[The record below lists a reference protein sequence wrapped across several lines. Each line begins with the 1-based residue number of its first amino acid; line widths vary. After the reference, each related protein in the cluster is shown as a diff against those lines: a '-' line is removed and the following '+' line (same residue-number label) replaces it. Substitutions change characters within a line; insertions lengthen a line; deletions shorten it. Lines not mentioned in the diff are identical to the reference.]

1 MMDRLREGVNS
12 IAVKIILGLI
22 ILSFVFAGVGSYI
35 TGGGNN
41 AAAKVG
47 NTEIGR
53 GEFEQAYQNER
64 NRMQSQLGDYF
75 SQMLADP
82 AYVESFRKS
91 VLDRMINDVLL
102 EQQAE
107 SLGLRISDSQIRTM
121 ILEMP
126 QFQTAGQFDQE
137 VYQAALRRA
146 GFGPESFAEY
156 MRRDLMRNQLVTAL
170 QGSEFVLQGE
180 IDTQSKLI
188 AQTRDIRTVTLSVAE
203 LAKSVELTEEE
214 ISEYYQQ
221 NPLAYTRPEQA
232 KVSYIELS
240 AEALKGQI
248 QVSDEQAEQYYQEHL
263 DKYSTEEQRKVSHIL
278 VQGDDEAKAQAIL
291 DELNA
296 GADFAALA
304 EEKSDDFGSADV
316 GGDLGWIE
324 RDVMDPTFEDEAF
337 ALENVGDTTGLVK
350 SEFGYHII
358 KLTDIQT
365 QQVKPYADVKDEL
378 RAELERTKKV
388 NAFYEKQTQMG
399 ELAFEISDTLTDA
412 AEAAGVEVQKTE
424 LVTRNSLPEPL
435 NNPQVI
441 AAIFSP
447 EVLEDRMNS
456 EVIEV
461 GDEHAVVVR
470 VNDHK
475 AATTKALADVSEQ
488 IKATLVAQKASEL
501 AKEKAR
507 TLYADIEAG
516 KSLNDVAQ
524 AEGLTVRQEAAL
536 ARQAYTVSPAIVQQA
551 FKMAHPQGAPV
562 VDVVD
567 LNNGDAAIVALKAV
581 NPAANAE
588 INEQQKQNI
597 TMAQVNK
604 NYMVF
609 IAALKAQADVKVPKV
624 VQAAE

>member
-47 NTEIGR
+47 NTEIAR

-75 SQMLADP
+75 AQMLADP

-137 VYQAALRRA
+137 VYQSALRRA
-146 GFGPESFAEY
+146 GFSAESFAEY

-188 AQTRDIRTVTLSVAE
+188 AQTRDIRTVTLSVAD
-203 LAKSVELTEEE
+203 LAKEIELTDEQIEQ
-214 ISEYYQQ
+214 YYQE
-221 NPLAYTRPEQA
+221 NPAAYTRPEQA

-240 AEALKGQI
+240 AEALKSQLE
-248 QVSDEQAEQYYQEHL
+248 VSDEEAQKYYQEHL

-278 VQGDDEAKAQAIL
+278 VQGDDEAKAQSIL
-291 DELNA
+291 EELNA

-304 EEKSDDFGSADV
+304 EEKSDDFGSADL

-324 RDVMDPTFEDEAF
+324 RDVMDPAFEDAAF
-337 ALENVGDTTGLVK
+337 ALEAIGDTTGLVK
-350 SEFGYHII
+350 SDFGYHII
-358 KLTDIQT
+358 KL
-365 QQVKPYADVKDEL
+365 DEL
-378 RAELERTKKV
+378 KASQVQSYQEVAAEIKQELIDQHAV
-388 NAFYEKQTQMG
+388 DQFYEKQT
-399 ELAFEISDTLTDA
+399 ELEKVAFEFPDSLVDS
-412 AEAAGVEVQKTE
+412 AEAINAKITTTGFISQVDAPE
-424 LVTRNSLPEPL
+424 LLMTPAVM
-435 NNPQVI
+435 Q
-441 AAIFSP
+441 AILSP
-447 EVLEDRMNS
+447 EVKEDGLNS

-461 GDEHAVVVR
+461 APEHVIVVR
-470 VNDHK
+470 VEETRDETVLPLAEVK
-475 AATTKALADVSEQ
+475 DQVVAALSAVQAEQQAIELGVSLVNELKQGNEAVLADNNLEFTELETIDRNSPLASSVFALAKPEDGQPVFGQSKDQ
-488 IKATLVAQKASEL
+488 DGNIVVVEL
-501 AKEKAR
+501 SKV
-507 TLYADIEAG
+507 T
-516 KSLNDVAQ
+516 
-524 AEGLTVRQEAAL
+524 
-536 ARQAYTVSPAIVQQA
+536 
-551 FKMAHPQGAPV
+551 
-562 VDVVD
+562 
-567 LNNGDAAIVALKAV
+567 
-581 NPAANAE
+581 AE
-588 INEQQKQNI
+588 INPAYSTQIGAQLERVGNQQDLTN
-597 TMAQVNK
+597 VLNVLRK
-604 NYMVF
+604 N
-609 IAALKAQADVKVPKV
+609 ADVEYYV
-624 VQAAE
+624 VGQGQ

>member
-47 NTEIGR
+47 STEIAR

-146 GFGPESFAEY
+146 GFSAESFAEY

-188 AQTRDIRTVTLSVAE
+188 AQTRDIRTVTLSVAD
-203 LAKSVELTEEE
+203 LAKDIELTDEKIEQ
-214 ISEYYQQ
+214 YYQE
-221 NPLAYTRPEQA
+221 NPAAYTRPEQA

-240 AEALKGQI
+240 AEALKSQLE
-248 QVSDEQAEQYYQEHL
+248 VSDEEAQKYYQEHL

-278 VQGDDEAKAQAIL
+278 VQGDDEAKAQSIL
-291 DELNA
+291 DELSA
-296 GADFAALA
+296 GADFATLA

-324 RDVMDPTFEDEAF
+324 RDVMDPAFEDAAF
-337 ALENVGDTTGLVK
+337 ALETIGDITGLVK
-350 SEFGYHII
+350 SDFGYHII
-358 KLTDIQT
+358 KL
-365 QQVKPYADVKDEL
+365 DEL
-378 RAELERTKKV
+378 KASQAQSYQEVAAEIKQELIDQHAV
-388 NAFYEKQTQMG
+388 DQFYEKQT
-399 ELAFEISDTLTDA
+399 ELEKVAFEFPDSLDDS
-412 AEAAGVEVQKTE
+412 AEAINAKITTTGFISQVDAPE
-424 LVTRNSLPEPL
+424 LLMTPAVM
-435 NNPQVI
+435 Q
-441 AAIFSP
+441 AILSP
-447 EVLEDRMNS
+447 EVKEDGLNS

-461 GDEHAVVVR
+461 APEHVIVVR
-470 VNDHK
+470 VEETRDETVLPLAEVK
-475 AATTKALADVSEQ
+475 EQVVAALSAVQAEQQAIELGVSLVNELKQGNEAVLADNNLELTELETIDRNSP
-488 IKATLVAQKASEL
+488 LASSVFAFAKPEDGQSVFGQSKDQDGNIVVVEL
-501 AKEKAR
+501 SKV
-507 TLYADIEAG
+507 T
-516 KSLNDVAQ
+516 
-524 AEGLTVRQEAAL
+524 
-536 ARQAYTVSPAIVQQA
+536 
-551 FKMAHPQGAPV
+551 
-562 VDVVD
+562 
-567 LNNGDAAIVALKAV
+567 
-581 NPAANAE
+581 AE
-588 INEQQKQNI
+588 INPAYSTQIGAQLERVGNQQDLTN
-597 TMAQVNK
+597 VLNVLRK
-604 NYMVF
+604 N
-609 IAALKAQADVKVPKV
+609 ADVEYYV
-624 VQAAE
+624 VGQDQ

>member
-75 SQMLADP
+75 AQMLADP

-146 GFGPESFAEY
+146 GFSAESFAEY

-188 AQTRDIRTVTLSVAE
+188 AQTRDIRTVTLSVAD
-203 LAKSVELTEEE
+203 LAKNVELTDEQIEQ
-214 ISEYYQQ
+214 YYTE

-240 AEALKGQI
+240 SESLKSQLE
-248 QVSDEQAEQYYQEHL
+248 VSDEEAQKYYQEHL
-263 DKYSTEEQRKVSHIL
+263 DKYSTAEQRKVSHIL
-278 VQGDDEAKAQAIL
+278 VEGDDEAKAQAIL

-296 GADFAALA
+296 GADFATLA

-324 RDVMDPTFEDEAF
+324 RDVMDPAFEDAAF
-337 ALENVGDTTGLVK
+337 ALQNVGDTTGLVK
-350 SEFGYHII
+350 SDFGYHII
-358 KLTDIQT
+358 KLNELKAPESQ
-365 QQVKPYADVKDEL
+365 PYAEVASEIKQEL
-378 RAELERTKKV
+378 LDQHAVDQFYEMQTELEKV
-388 NAFYEKQTQMG
+388 
-399 ELAFEISDTLTDA
+399 AFEFPDSLDDS
-412 AEAAGVEVQKTE
+412 AEAINAKITTTDFISQVDAPEVLKTPA
-424 LVTRNSLPEPL
+424 VM
-435 NNPQVI
+435 Q
-441 AAIFSP
+441 AILSP
-447 EVLEDRMNS
+447 EVKEDGLNS

-461 GDEHAVVVR
+461 APEHVIVVR
-470 VNDHK
+470 VEETRDETVLPLEEVKDQVVAALSAVKAEEQAVELGVSLVNDLK
-475 AATTKALADVSEQ
+475 AGNEAVLAENNLDFTELETIDRNSPLAASVFALAKPEEGKVVFGQSKDQNGNIV
-488 IKATLVAQKASEL
+488 VVEL
-501 AKEKAR
+501 SKV
-507 TLYADIEAG
+507 T
-516 KSLNDVAQ
+516 
-524 AEGLTVRQEAAL
+524 
-536 ARQAYTVSPAIVQQA
+536 
-551 FKMAHPQGAPV
+551 
-562 VDVVD
+562 
-567 LNNGDAAIVALKAV
+567 
-581 NPAANAE
+581 AE
-588 INEQQKQNI
+588 INPAYSTQIGAQLERVGNQQDLTN
-597 TMAQVNK
+597 VLNVLRK
-604 NYMVF
+604 N
-609 IAALKAQADVKVPKV
+609 ADVEYYV
-624 VQAAE
+624 VGQGQ

>member
-146 GFGPESFAEY
+146 GFSPESFAEY

-170 QGSEFVLQGE
+170 QSSEFVLQGE

-203 LAKSVELTEEE
+203 LAKSVELTEDE

-324 RDVMDPTFEDEAF
+324 RDVMDPAFEDAAF

-358 KLTDIQT
+358 KLDELQASKAQPFSEVAVEIKQELLDQEAVDQFYELQTELEKVAFEYPDSLDDSAEAINAKIQT
-365 QQVKPYADVKDEL
+365 TDFVSQIDAPEL
-378 RAELERTKKV
+378 L
-388 NAFYEKQTQMG
+388 
-399 ELAFEISDTLTDA
+399 
-412 AEAAGVEVQKTE
+412 KT
-424 LVTRNSLPEPL
+424 PA
-435 NNPQVI
+435 VI
-441 AAIFSP
+441 QAILSP
-447 EVLEDRMNS
+447 EVKEDGLNS

-461 GDEHAVVVR
+461 APEHVIVVR
-470 VNDHK
+470 VEETRDETVLPLEEVKDQVVAALSAVK
-475 AATTKALADVSEQ
+475 AEQQAIELGVSLVNELKAGNEAVLAENNLTFSELETIDRSSPLASSVFAFAKPEADQAVFGQAKDQNGNIVVVELSKVTADINPDYSTQIGAQLERVGNQQDLTNVLNVLRKNADVE
-488 IKATLVAQKASEL
+488 
-501 AKEKAR
+501 
-507 TLYADIEAG
+507 Y
-516 KSLNDVAQ
+516 
-524 AEGLTVRQEAAL
+524 
-536 ARQAYTVSPAIVQQA
+536 YIVG
-551 FKMAHPQGAPV
+551 QG
-562 VDVVD
+562 
-567 LNNGDAAIVALKAV
+567 
-581 NPAANAE
+581 
-588 INEQQKQNI
+588 Q
-597 TMAQVNK
+597 
-604 NYMVF
+604 
-609 IAALKAQADVKVPKV
+609 
-624 VQAAE
+624 

>member
-47 NTEIGR
+47 STEIAR

-82 AYVESFRKS
+82 GYVESFRKS

-146 GFGPESFAEY
+146 GFSAESFAEY

-188 AQTRDIRTVTLSVAE
+188 AQTRDIRTVTLSVAD
-203 LAKSVELTEEE
+203 LAKDIELTDEQIEQ
-214 ISEYYQQ
+214 YYQE
-221 NPLAYTRPEQA
+221 NPAAYTRPEQA

-240 AEALKGQI
+240 AETLKSQLE
-248 QVSDEQAEQYYQEHL
+248 VSDEEAQKYYQEHL

-278 VQGDDEAKAQAIL
+278 VQGDDEAKAQSIL
-291 DELNA
+291 DELSA
-296 GADFAALA
+296 GADFATLA

-324 RDVMDPTFEDEAF
+324 RDVMDPAFEDAAF
-337 ALENVGDTTGLVK
+337 ALETIGDITGLVK
-350 SEFGYHII
+350 SDFGYHII
-358 KLTDIQT
+358 KL
-365 QQVKPYADVKDEL
+365 DEL
-378 RAELERTKKV
+378 KASQAQSYQEVAAEIKQELIDQHAV
-388 NAFYEKQTQMG
+388 DQFYEKQT
-399 ELAFEISDTLTDA
+399 ELEKVAFEFPDSLDDS
-412 AEAAGVEVQKTE
+412 AEAINAKITTTGFISQVDAPE
-424 LVTRNSLPEPL
+424 LLMTPAVM
-435 NNPQVI
+435 Q
-441 AAIFSP
+441 AILSP
-447 EVLEDRMNS
+447 EVKEDGLNS

-461 GDEHAVVVR
+461 APEHVIVVR
-470 VNDHK
+470 VEETRDETVLPLAEVK
-475 AATTKALADVSEQ
+475 EQVVAALSAVQAEQQAIELGVSLVNELKQGNEAVLADNNLEFTELETIDRNSP
-488 IKATLVAQKASEL
+488 LASSVFAFAKPEDGQSVFGQSKDQDGNIVVVEL
-501 AKEKAR
+501 SKV
-507 TLYADIEAG
+507 T
-516 KSLNDVAQ
+516 
-524 AEGLTVRQEAAL
+524 
-536 ARQAYTVSPAIVQQA
+536 
-551 FKMAHPQGAPV
+551 
-562 VDVVD
+562 
-567 LNNGDAAIVALKAV
+567 
-581 NPAANAE
+581 AE
-588 INEQQKQNI
+588 INPAYSTQIGAQLERVGNQQDLTN
-597 TMAQVNK
+597 VLNVLRK
-604 NYMVF
+604 N
-609 IAALKAQADVKVPKV
+609 ADVEYYV
-624 VQAAE
+624 VGQDQ

>member
-146 GFGPESFAEY
+146 GFSPESFAEY

-324 RDVMDPTFEDEAF
+324 RDVMDPAFEDAAF

-358 KLTDIQT
+358 KLDELQASKAQPFSEVAAEIKQELLDQEAVDQFYELQTELEKVAFEYPDSLDDSAEAINAKIQT
-365 QQVKPYADVKDEL
+365 TDFVSQIDAPEL
-378 RAELERTKKV
+378 L
-388 NAFYEKQTQMG
+388 
-399 ELAFEISDTLTDA
+399 
-412 AEAAGVEVQKTE
+412 KTPA
-424 LVTRNSLPEPL
+424 VM
-435 NNPQVI
+435 Q
-441 AAIFSP
+441 AILSP
-447 EVLEDRMNS
+447 EVKEDGLNS

-461 GDEHAVVVR
+461 APEHVIVVR
-470 VNDHK
+470 VEETRDETVLPLEEVQDQVVAALSAVK
-475 AATTKALADVSEQ
+475 AEQQAIELGVSLVNELKAGNEAVLAENNLMFSELETIDRSSPLASSVFAFAKPEADQPVFGQAKDQNGNIVVVELSKVTADINPAYSTQIGAQLERVGNQQDLTNVLNVLRKNADVE
-488 IKATLVAQKASEL
+488 
-501 AKEKAR
+501 
-507 TLYADIEAG
+507 Y
-516 KSLNDVAQ
+516 
-524 AEGLTVRQEAAL
+524 
-536 ARQAYTVSPAIVQQA
+536 YIVG
-551 FKMAHPQGAPV
+551 QG
-562 VDVVD
+562 
-567 LNNGDAAIVALKAV
+567 
-581 NPAANAE
+581 
-588 INEQQKQNI
+588 Q
-597 TMAQVNK
+597 
-604 NYMVF
+604 
-609 IAALKAQADVKVPKV
+609 
-624 VQAAE
+624 

>member
-214 ISEYYQQ
+214 IAEYYQQ

-296 GADFAALA
+296 GAGFCCT
-304 EEKSDDFGSADV
+304 S
-316 GGDLGWIE
+316 
-324 RDVMDPTFEDEAF
+324 R
-337 ALENVGDTTGLVK
+337 
-350 SEFGYHII
+350 
-358 KLTDIQT
+358 
-365 QQVKPYADVKDEL
+365 
-378 RAELERTKKV
+378 R
-388 NAFYEKQTQMG
+388 
-399 ELAFEISDTLTDA
+399 EI
-412 AEAAGVEVQKTE
+412 
-424 LVTRNSLPEPL
+424 
-435 NNPQVI
+435 
-441 AAIFSP
+441 
-447 EVLEDRMNS
+447 
-456 EVIEV
+456 
-461 GDEHAVVVR
+461 
-470 VNDHK
+470 
-475 AATTKALADVSEQ
+475 
-488 IKATLVAQKASEL
+488 
-501 AKEKAR
+501 
-507 TLYADIEAG
+507 
-516 KSLNDVAQ
+516 
-524 AEGLTVRQEAAL
+524 
-536 ARQAYTVSPAIVQQA
+536 
-551 FKMAHPQGAPV
+551 
-562 VDVVD
+562 
-567 LNNGDAAIVALKAV
+567 
-581 NPAANAE
+581 
-588 INEQQKQNI
+588 
-597 TMAQVNK
+597 
-604 NYMVF
+604 
-609 IAALKAQADVKVPKV
+609 
-624 VQAAE
+624 

>member
-75 SQMLADP
+75 AQMLADP

-146 GFGPESFAEY
+146 GFSAESFAEY

-188 AQTRDIRTVTLSVAE
+188 AQTRDIRTVTLSVAD
-203 LAKSVELTEEE
+203 LAKDVELTDEQIEQ
-214 ISEYYQQ
+214 YYTE

-240 AEALKGQI
+240 AEALKSQLE
-248 QVSDEQAEQYYQEHL
+248 VSDEEAQKYYQEHL
-263 DKYSTEEQRKVSHIL
+263 DKYSTAEQRKLSHIL
-278 VQGDDEAKAQAIL
+278 VEGDDEAKAQSIL

-296 GADFAALA
+296 GADFATLA

-324 RDVMDPTFEDEAF
+324 RDVMDPAFEDAAF
-337 ALENVGDTTGLVK
+337 ALQNVGDTTGLVK
-350 SEFGYHII
+350 SDFGYHII
-358 KLTDIQT
+358 KLDELKAPESQ
-365 QQVKPYADVKDEL
+365 PYAEVAAEIKQEL
-378 RAELERTKKV
+378 LDQHAVDQFYEMQTELEKV
-388 NAFYEKQTQMG
+388 
-399 ELAFEISDTLTDA
+399 AFEFPDSLDDS
-412 AEAAGVEVQKTE
+412 AEAINAKITTTDFISQADAPEVLMTPAVMQ
-424 LVTRNSLPEPL
+424 
-435 NNPQVI
+435 
-441 AAIFSP
+441 AILSP
-447 EVLEDRMNS
+447 EVKEDGLNS

-461 GDEHAVVVR
+461 APEHVIVVR
-470 VNDHK
+470 VEETRDETVLPLEEVKDQVVAALSAVKAEEQAVELGVSLVNDLK
-475 AATTKALADVSEQ
+475 AGNEAVLADNNLEFTELETIDRNSPLAASVFALAKPEEGKVVFGQSKDQNGNIV
-488 IKATLVAQKASEL
+488 VVEL
-501 AKEKAR
+501 SKV
-507 TLYADIEAG
+507 T
-516 KSLNDVAQ
+516 
-524 AEGLTVRQEAAL
+524 
-536 ARQAYTVSPAIVQQA
+536 
-551 FKMAHPQGAPV
+551 
-562 VDVVD
+562 
-567 LNNGDAAIVALKAV
+567 
-581 NPAANAE
+581 AE
-588 INEQQKQNI
+588 INPAYSTQIGAQLERVGNQQDLTN
-597 TMAQVNK
+597 VLNVLRK
-604 NYMVF
+604 N
-609 IAALKAQADVKVPKV
+609 ADVEYYV
-624 VQAAE
+624 VGQGQ

>member
-47 NTEIGR
+47 NTEIAR

-82 AYVESFRKS
+82 GYVESFRKS

-146 GFGPESFAEY
+146 GFSAESFAEY

-188 AQTRDIRTVTLSVAE
+188 AQTRDIRTVTLSVAD
-203 LAKSVELTEEE
+203 LAKDIELTDEQIEQ
-214 ISEYYQQ
+214 YYQE
-221 NPLAYTRPEQA
+221 NPAAYTRPEQA

-240 AEALKGQI
+240 AEALKSQLE
-248 QVSDEQAEQYYQEHL
+248 VSDEEAQKYYQEHL

-278 VQGDDEAKAQAIL
+278 VQGDDEAKAQSIL

-296 GADFAALA
+296 GADFATLA

-324 RDVMDPTFEDEAF
+324 RDVMDPAFEDAAF
-337 ALENVGDTTGLVK
+337 ALETIGDITGLVK
-350 SEFGYHII
+350 SDFGYHII
-358 KLTDIQT
+358 KL
-365 QQVKPYADVKDEL
+365 DEL
-378 RAELERTKKV
+378 KASQAQSYQEVAAEIKQELIDQHAV
-388 NAFYEKQTQMG
+388 DQFYEKQT
-399 ELAFEISDTLTDA
+399 ELEKVAFEFPDSLDDS
-412 AEAAGVEVQKTE
+412 AEAINAKITTTGFISQVDAPE
-424 LVTRNSLPEPL
+424 LLMTPAVM
-435 NNPQVI
+435 Q
-441 AAIFSP
+441 AILSP
-447 EVLEDRMNS
+447 EVKEDGLNS

-461 GDEHAVVVR
+461 APEHVIVVR
-470 VNDHK
+470 VEETRDETVLPLAEVK
-475 AATTKALADVSEQ
+475 EQVVAALSAVQAEQQAIELGVSLVNELKQGNEAVLADNNLEFTELETIDRNSP
-488 IKATLVAQKASEL
+488 LASSVFAFAKPEDGQSVFGQSKDQDGNIVVVEL
-501 AKEKAR
+501 SKV
-507 TLYADIEAG
+507 T
-516 KSLNDVAQ
+516 
-524 AEGLTVRQEAAL
+524 
-536 ARQAYTVSPAIVQQA
+536 
-551 FKMAHPQGAPV
+551 
-562 VDVVD
+562 
-567 LNNGDAAIVALKAV
+567 
-581 NPAANAE
+581 AE
-588 INEQQKQNI
+588 INPAYSTQIGAQLERVGNQQDLTN
-597 TMAQVNK
+597 VLNVLRK
-604 NYMVF
+604 N
-609 IAALKAQADVKVPKV
+609 ADVEYYV
-624 VQAAE
+624 VGQDQ

>member
-47 NTEIGR
+47 NTEIAR

-82 AYVESFRKS
+82 GYVESFRKS

-146 GFGPESFAEY
+146 GFSAESFAEY

-188 AQTRDIRTVTLSVAE
+188 AQTRDIRTVTLSVAD
-203 LAKSVELTEEE
+203 LAKDIELTDEQIEQ
-214 ISEYYQQ
+214 YYQE
-221 NPLAYTRPEQA
+221 NPAAYTRPEQA

-240 AEALKGQI
+240 AEALKSQLE
-248 QVSDEQAEQYYQEHL
+248 VSDEEAQKYYQEHL

-278 VQGDDEAKAQAIL
+278 VQGDDEAKAQSIL

-296 GADFAALA
+296 GADFATLA

-324 RDVMDPTFEDEAF
+324 RDVMDPAFEDAAF
-337 ALENVGDTTGLVK
+337 ALETIGDITGLVK
-350 SEFGYHII
+350 SDFGYHII
-358 KLTDIQT
+358 KL
-365 QQVKPYADVKDEL
+365 DEL
-378 RAELERTKKV
+378 KASQAQSYQEVAAEIKQELIDQHAV
-388 NAFYEKQTQMG
+388 DQFYEKQN
-399 ELAFEISDTLTDA
+399 ELEKVAFEFPDSLDDS
-412 AEAAGVEVQKTE
+412 AEAINAKITTTGFISQVDAPE
-424 LVTRNSLPEPL
+424 LLMTPAVM
-435 NNPQVI
+435 Q
-441 AAIFSP
+441 AILSP
-447 EVLEDRMNS
+447 EVKEDGLNS

-461 GDEHAVVVR
+461 APEHVIVVR
-470 VNDHK
+470 VEETRDETVLPLAEVK
-475 AATTKALADVSEQ
+475 EQVVAALSAVQAEQQAIELGVSLVNELKQGNEAVLADNNLEFTELETIDRNSPLASSVFALAKPEDGQSVFGQSKDQ
-488 IKATLVAQKASEL
+488 DGNIVVVEL
-501 AKEKAR
+501 SKV
-507 TLYADIEAG
+507 T
-516 KSLNDVAQ
+516 
-524 AEGLTVRQEAAL
+524 
-536 ARQAYTVSPAIVQQA
+536 
-551 FKMAHPQGAPV
+551 
-562 VDVVD
+562 
-567 LNNGDAAIVALKAV
+567 
-581 NPAANAE
+581 AE
-588 INEQQKQNI
+588 INPAYSTQIGAQLERVGNQQDLTN
-597 TMAQVNK
+597 VLNVLRK
-604 NYMVF
+604 N
-609 IAALKAQADVKVPKV
+609 ADVEYYV
-624 VQAAE
+624 VGQGQ

>member
-146 GFGPESFAEY
+146 GFSPESFAEY

-214 ISEYYQQ
+214 IAEYYQQ

-248 QVSDEQAEQYYQEHL
+248 EVSDEQAEQYYQEHL

-304 EEKSDDFGSADV
+304 EEKSDDFGSADL

-324 RDVMDPTFEDEAF
+324 RDVMDPAFEDAAF

-358 KLTDIQT
+358 KLDELQASKAQPFSEVAAEIKQELLDQEAVDQFYELQTELEKVAFEYPDSLDDSAEAINAKIQT
-365 QQVKPYADVKDEL
+365 TDFVSQIDAPEL
-378 RAELERTKKV
+378 L
-388 NAFYEKQTQMG
+388 
-399 ELAFEISDTLTDA
+399 
-412 AEAAGVEVQKTE
+412 KTPA
-424 LVTRNSLPEPL
+424 VM
-435 NNPQVI
+435 Q
-441 AAIFSP
+441 AILSP
-447 EVLEDRMNS
+447 EVKEEGLNS

-461 GDEHAVVVR
+461 APEHVIVVR
-470 VNDHK
+470 VEETRDETVLPLEEVQDQVVAALSAVK
-475 AATTKALADVSEQ
+475 AEQQAIELGVSLVNELKAGNEAVLAENNLTFSELETIDRSSPLASSVFAFAKPEADQSVFGQAKDQNGNIVVVELSKVTADINPAYSTQIGAQLERVGNQQDLTNVLNVLRKNADVE
-488 IKATLVAQKASEL
+488 
-501 AKEKAR
+501 
-507 TLYADIEAG
+507 Y
-516 KSLNDVAQ
+516 
-524 AEGLTVRQEAAL
+524 
-536 ARQAYTVSPAIVQQA
+536 YIVG
-551 FKMAHPQGAPV
+551 QG
-562 VDVVD
+562 
-567 LNNGDAAIVALKAV
+567 
-581 NPAANAE
+581 
-588 INEQQKQNI
+588 Q
-597 TMAQVNK
+597 
-604 NYMVF
+604 
-609 IAALKAQADVKVPKV
+609 
-624 VQAAE
+624 

>member
-47 NTEIGR
+47 STEIAR

-146 GFGPESFAEY
+146 GFSAESFAEY

-188 AQTRDIRTVTLSVAE
+188 AQTRDIRTVTLSVAD
-203 LAKSVELTEEE
+203 LAKDIELTDEQIEQ
-214 ISEYYQQ
+214 YYQE
-221 NPLAYTRPEQA
+221 NPAAYTRPEQA
-232 KVSYIELS
+232 KVTYIELS
-240 AEALKGQI
+240 AETLKSQLE
-248 QVSDEQAEQYYQEHL
+248 VSDEEAQKYYQEHL

-278 VQGDDEAKAQAIL
+278 VQGDDEAKAQSIL
-291 DELNA
+291 DELSA
-296 GADFAALA
+296 GADFATLA

-324 RDVMDPTFEDEAF
+324 RDVMDPAFEDAAF
-337 ALENVGDTTGLVK
+337 ALETIGDITGLVK
-350 SEFGYHII
+350 SDFGYHII
-358 KLTDIQT
+358 KL
-365 QQVKPYADVKDEL
+365 DEL
-378 RAELERTKKV
+378 KASQAQSYQEVAAEIKQELIDQHAV
-388 NAFYEKQTQMG
+388 DQFYEKQT
-399 ELAFEISDTLTDA
+399 ELEKVAFEFPDSLDDS
-412 AEAAGVEVQKTE
+412 AEAINAKITTTGFISQVDAPE
-424 LVTRNSLPEPL
+424 LLMTPAVM
-435 NNPQVI
+435 Q
-441 AAIFSP
+441 AILSP
-447 EVLEDRMNS
+447 EVKEDGLNS

-461 GDEHAVVVR
+461 APEHVIVVR
-470 VNDHK
+470 VEETRDETVLPLAEVK
-475 AATTKALADVSEQ
+475 EQVVAALSAVQAEQQAIELGVSLVNELKQGNEAVLADNNLEFTELETIDRNSP
-488 IKATLVAQKASEL
+488 LASSVFAFAKPEDGQSVFGQSKDQDGNIVVVEL
-501 AKEKAR
+501 SKV
-507 TLYADIEAG
+507 T
-516 KSLNDVAQ
+516 
-524 AEGLTVRQEAAL
+524 
-536 ARQAYTVSPAIVQQA
+536 
-551 FKMAHPQGAPV
+551 
-562 VDVVD
+562 
-567 LNNGDAAIVALKAV
+567 
-581 NPAANAE
+581 AE
-588 INEQQKQNI
+588 INPAYSTQIGAQLERVGNQQDLTN
-597 TMAQVNK
+597 VLNVLRK
-604 NYMVF
+604 N
-609 IAALKAQADVKVPKV
+609 ADVEYYV
-624 VQAAE
+624 VGQDQ

>member
-296 GADFAALA
+296 GADFTALA

-324 RDVMDPTFEDEAF
+324 RDVMDPAFEDEAF

-358 KLTDIQT
+358 KLDELQASKAQPFSEVAAEIKQELLDQEAVDQFYELQTELEKVAFEYPDSLDDSAEAINAKIQT
-365 QQVKPYADVKDEL
+365 TDFVSQIDAPEL
-378 RAELERTKKV
+378 L
-388 NAFYEKQTQMG
+388 
-399 ELAFEISDTLTDA
+399 
-412 AEAAGVEVQKTE
+412 KTPA
-424 LVTRNSLPEPL
+424 VM
-435 NNPQVI
+435 Q
-441 AAIFSP
+441 AILSP
-447 EVLEDRMNS
+447 EVKEDGLNS

-461 GDEHAVVVR
+461 APEHVIVVR
-470 VNDHK
+470 VEETRDETVLPLEEVQDQVVAALSAVK
-475 AATTKALADVSEQ
+475 AEQQAIELGVSLVNELKAGNEAVLAENNLTFSELETIDRSSPLASSVFAFAKPEADQPVFGQAKDQNGNIVVVELSKVTADINPAYSTQIGAQLERVGNQQDLTNVLNVLRKNADVE
-488 IKATLVAQKASEL
+488 
-501 AKEKAR
+501 
-507 TLYADIEAG
+507 Y
-516 KSLNDVAQ
+516 
-524 AEGLTVRQEAAL
+524 
-536 ARQAYTVSPAIVQQA
+536 YIVG
-551 FKMAHPQGAPV
+551 QG
-562 VDVVD
+562 
-567 LNNGDAAIVALKAV
+567 
-581 NPAANAE
+581 
-588 INEQQKQNI
+588 Q
-597 TMAQVNK
+597 
-604 NYMVF
+604 
-609 IAALKAQADVKVPKV
+609 
-624 VQAAE
+624 

>member
-146 GFGPESFAEY
+146 GFSPESFAEY

-214 ISEYYQQ
+214 ISDYYQQ

-324 RDVMDPTFEDEAF
+324 RDVMDPAFEDAAF

-358 KLTDIQT
+358 KLDELQASKAQPFSEVAAEIKQELLDQEAVDQFYELQTELEKVAFEYPDSLDDSAEAINAKIQT
-365 QQVKPYADVKDEL
+365 TDFVSQIDAPEL
-378 RAELERTKKV
+378 L
-388 NAFYEKQTQMG
+388 
-399 ELAFEISDTLTDA
+399 
-412 AEAAGVEVQKTE
+412 KTPA
-424 LVTRNSLPEPL
+424 VM
-435 NNPQVI
+435 Q
-441 AAIFSP
+441 AILSP
-447 EVLEDRMNS
+447 EVKEDGLNS

-461 GDEHAVVVR
+461 APEHVIVVR
-470 VNDHK
+470 VEETRDETVLPLEEVQDQVVAALSAVK
-475 AATTKALADVSEQ
+475 AEQQAIELGVSLVNELKAGNEAVLAENNLTFSELETIDRSSPLASSVFAFAKPEADQPVFGQAKDQNGNIVVVELSKVTADINPAYSTQIGAQLERVGNQQDLTNVLNVLRKNADVE
-488 IKATLVAQKASEL
+488 
-501 AKEKAR
+501 
-507 TLYADIEAG
+507 Y
-516 KSLNDVAQ
+516 
-524 AEGLTVRQEAAL
+524 
-536 ARQAYTVSPAIVQQA
+536 YIVG
-551 FKMAHPQGAPV
+551 QG
-562 VDVVD
+562 
-567 LNNGDAAIVALKAV
+567 
-581 NPAANAE
+581 
-588 INEQQKQNI
+588 Q
-597 TMAQVNK
+597 
-604 NYMVF
+604 
-609 IAALKAQADVKVPKV
+609 
-624 VQAAE
+624 

>member
-47 NTEIGR
+47 NTEIAR

-82 AYVESFRKS
+82 DYVESFRKS

-146 GFGPESFAEY
+146 GFSAESFAEY

-188 AQTRDIRTVTLSVAE
+188 AQTRDIRTVTLSVAD
-203 LAKSVELTEEE
+203 LAKDIELTDEQIEQ
-214 ISEYYQQ
+214 YYQE
-221 NPLAYTRPEQA
+221 NPAAYTRPEQA

-240 AEALKGQI
+240 AEALKSQLE
-248 QVSDEQAEQYYQEHL
+248 VSDEEAQKYYQEHL

-278 VQGDDEAKAQAIL
+278 VQGDDEAKAQSIL

-296 GADFAALA
+296 GADFATLA

-324 RDVMDPTFEDEAF
+324 RDVMDPAFEDAAF
-337 ALENVGDTTGLVK
+337 ALETIGDITGLVK
-350 SEFGYHII
+350 SDFGYHII
-358 KLTDIQT
+358 KL
-365 QQVKPYADVKDEL
+365 DEL
-378 RAELERTKKV
+378 KASQAQSYQEVAAEIKQELIDQHAV
-388 NAFYEKQTQMG
+388 DQFYEKQT
-399 ELAFEISDTLTDA
+399 ELEKVAFEFPDSLDDS
-412 AEAAGVEVQKTE
+412 AEAINAKITTTGFISQVDAPE
-424 LVTRNSLPEPL
+424 LLMTPAVM
-435 NNPQVI
+435 Q
-441 AAIFSP
+441 AILSP
-447 EVLEDRMNS
+447 EVKEDGLNS

-461 GDEHAVVVR
+461 APEHVIVVR
-470 VNDHK
+470 VEETRDETVLPLAEVK
-475 AATTKALADVSEQ
+475 EQVVAALSAVQAEQQAIELGVSLVNELKQGNEAVLADNNLEFTELETIDRNSP
-488 IKATLVAQKASEL
+488 LASSVFAFAKPEDGQSVFGQSKDQDGNIVVVEL
-501 AKEKAR
+501 SKV
-507 TLYADIEAG
+507 T
-516 KSLNDVAQ
+516 
-524 AEGLTVRQEAAL
+524 
-536 ARQAYTVSPAIVQQA
+536 
-551 FKMAHPQGAPV
+551 
-562 VDVVD
+562 
-567 LNNGDAAIVALKAV
+567 
-581 NPAANAE
+581 AE
-588 INEQQKQNI
+588 INPAYSTQIGAQLERVGNQQDLTN
-597 TMAQVNK
+597 VLNVLRK
-604 NYMVF
+604 N
-609 IAALKAQADVKVPKV
+609 ADVEYYV
-624 VQAAE
+624 VGQDQ

>member
-82 AYVESFRKS
+82 AYVESFRRS

-203 LAKSVELTEEE
+203 LAKNVELTEEE
-214 ISEYYQQ
+214 IAEYYQQ

-248 QVSDEQAEQYYQEHL
+248 NVTDEQAEQYYNEHL

-324 RDVMDPTFEDEAF
+324 RDVMDPAFEDAAF
-337 ALENVGDTTGLVK
+337 ALQNVGDTTGLVK

-358 KLTDIQT
+358 KL
-365 QQVKPYADVKDEL
+365 DEL
-378 RAELERTKKV
+378 QDSKAQPFSEVAAEIKQELLDQEAVDQFYELQTELEKV
-388 NAFYEKQTQMG
+388 
-399 ELAFEISDTLTDA
+399 AFEYPDSLDDS
-412 AEAAGVEVQKTE
+412 AEAINAKIHTTDFVSQIDAPELLKTPS
-424 LVTRNSLPEPL
+424 VM
-435 NNPQVI
+435 Q
-441 AAIFSP
+441 AILSP
-447 EVLEDRMNS
+447 EVKEDGLNS

-461 GDEHAVVVR
+461 APEHVIVVR
-470 VNDHK
+470 VEETRDETVLPLEEVNDQVVAALSNVK
-475 AATTKALADVSEQ
+475 AEQQAIELGVSLVNELKAGNEAVLAENDLAFSELETIDRSSPLASSVFAFAKPEADKAVFGQAKDQNGNIVVVELSKVTADINPAYSTQIGAQLERVGNQQDLTNVLNVLRKNADVE
-488 IKATLVAQKASEL
+488 
-501 AKEKAR
+501 
-507 TLYADIEAG
+507 Y
-516 KSLNDVAQ
+516 
-524 AEGLTVRQEAAL
+524 
-536 ARQAYTVSPAIVQQA
+536 YIVG
-551 FKMAHPQGAPV
+551 QG
-562 VDVVD
+562 
-567 LNNGDAAIVALKAV
+567 
-581 NPAANAE
+581 
-588 INEQQKQNI
+588 Q
-597 TMAQVNK
+597 
-604 NYMVF
+604 
-609 IAALKAQADVKVPKV
+609 
-624 VQAAE
+624 

>member
-35 TGGGNN
+35 TGGGYN

-47 NTEIGR
+47 STEIAR

-146 GFGPESFAEY
+146 GFSAESFAEY

-188 AQTRDIRTVTLSVAE
+188 AQTRDIRTVTLSVAD
-203 LAKSVELTEEE
+203 LAKDIELTDEQIEQ
-214 ISEYYQQ
+214 YYQE
-221 NPLAYTRPEQA
+221 NPAAYTRPEQA

-240 AEALKGQI
+240 AETLKSQLE
-248 QVSDEQAEQYYQEHL
+248 VSDEEAQKYYQEHL

-278 VQGDDEAKAQAIL
+278 VQGDDEAKAQSIL
-291 DELNA
+291 DELSA
-296 GADFAALA
+296 GADFATLA

-324 RDVMDPTFEDEAF
+324 RDVMDPAFEDAAF
-337 ALENVGDTTGLVK
+337 ALETIGDITGLVK
-350 SEFGYHII
+350 SDFGYHII
-358 KLTDIQT
+358 KL
-365 QQVKPYADVKDEL
+365 DEL
-378 RAELERTKKV
+378 KASQAQSYQEVAAEIKQELIDQHAV
-388 NAFYEKQTQMG
+388 DQFYEKQT
-399 ELAFEISDTLTDA
+399 ELEKVAFEFPDSLDDS
-412 AEAAGVEVQKTE
+412 AEAINAKITTTGFISQVDAPE
-424 LVTRNSLPEPL
+424 LLMTPAVM
-435 NNPQVI
+435 Q
-441 AAIFSP
+441 AILSP
-447 EVLEDRMNS
+447 EVKEDGLNS

-461 GDEHAVVVR
+461 APEHVIVVR
-470 VNDHK
+470 VEETRDETVLPLAEVK
-475 AATTKALADVSEQ
+475 EQVVAALSAVQAEQQAIELGVSLVNELKQGNEAVLADNNLEFTELETVDRNSP
-488 IKATLVAQKASEL
+488 LASSVFAFAKPEDGQSVFGQSKDQDGNIVVVEL
-501 AKEKAR
+501 SKV
-507 TLYADIEAG
+507 T
-516 KSLNDVAQ
+516 
-524 AEGLTVRQEAAL
+524 
-536 ARQAYTVSPAIVQQA
+536 
-551 FKMAHPQGAPV
+551 
-562 VDVVD
+562 
-567 LNNGDAAIVALKAV
+567 
-581 NPAANAE
+581 AE
-588 INEQQKQNI
+588 INPAYSTQIGAQLERVGNQQDLTN
-597 TMAQVNK
+597 VLNVLRK
-604 NYMVF
+604 N
-609 IAALKAQADVKVPKV
+609 ADVEYYV
-624 VQAAE
+624 VGQDQ

>member
-146 GFGPESFAEY
+146 GFSPESFAEY

-170 QGSEFVLQGE
+170 QSSEFVLQGE

-324 RDVMDPTFEDEAF
+324 RDVMDPAFEDAAF

-358 KLTDIQT
+358 KLDELQASKAQPFSEVAAEIKQELLDQEAVDQFYELQTELEKVAFEYPDSLDDSAEAINAKIQT
-365 QQVKPYADVKDEL
+365 TDFVSQIDAPEL
-378 RAELERTKKV
+378 L
-388 NAFYEKQTQMG
+388 
-399 ELAFEISDTLTDA
+399 
-412 AEAAGVEVQKTE
+412 KTPA
-424 LVTRNSLPEPL
+424 VM
-435 NNPQVI
+435 Q
-441 AAIFSP
+441 AILSP
-447 EVLEDRMNS
+447 EVKEDGLNS

-461 GDEHAVVVR
+461 APEHVIVVR
-470 VNDHK
+470 VEETRDETVLPLEEVKDQVVAALSAVK
-475 AATTKALADVSEQ
+475 AEQQAIELGVSLVNELKAGNEAVLAENNLTFSELETIDRSSPLASSVFAFAKPEADQPVFGQAKDQNGNIVVVELSKVTADINPGYSTQIGAQLERVGNQQDLTNVLNVLRKNADVE
-488 IKATLVAQKASEL
+488 
-501 AKEKAR
+501 
-507 TLYADIEAG
+507 Y
-516 KSLNDVAQ
+516 
-524 AEGLTVRQEAAL
+524 
-536 ARQAYTVSPAIVQQA
+536 YIVG
-551 FKMAHPQGAPV
+551 QG
-562 VDVVD
+562 
-567 LNNGDAAIVALKAV
+567 
-581 NPAANAE
+581 
-588 INEQQKQNI
+588 Q
-597 TMAQVNK
+597 
-604 NYMVF
+604 
-609 IAALKAQADVKVPKV
+609 
-624 VQAAE
+624 